1 VLYFGCSHTDAKPPL
16 VLLAAVTAL
25 AFGAL
30 HMLLPALPIVMRAF
44 DDDRVSVQLTV
55 TLFFAGIAA
64 GQLLYG
70 PLSDR
75 FGRRP
80 MLISGLAVFLAGTLL
95 CGVAWSLPALI
106 AGRVLQAVGACAG
119 LVLGRAILLDVYDR
133 DAAARGLAIILMVM
147 TVVPGTAPSIGAGL
161 VEWLD
166 WRAIFAVL
174 GVLGA
179 AILVLIVVRL
189 PETNPNP
196 APFGMADMVRSYRA
210 LMRSPEF
217 VAFTLSAACRTG
229 AWFTFAAGVPFVLS
243 ELLDQPPSTYGI
255 MILLPVAT
263 YVLGNGLA
271 AHLAQRFGSFR
282 LALYGRAL
290 ALAAAV
296 GMAAWWGIGGVSLW
310 MLFVP
315 MAITSL
321 ADGLSQPAIMAS
333 ALSVYPETTGTASG
347 LLGALQMG
355 ASALGPMAAA
365 ALPPDDALG
374 LVSVVGGFIGMS
386 FGFGVFGVTLAVAR
400 QQRTPADEAVPA
412 PVATFANKESA

>member
-1 VLYFGCSHTDAKPPL
+1 MLCFLRSHTDGKPSL

-80 MLISGLAVFLAGTLL
+80 VLISGLGVFLAGTLL

-147 TVVPGTAPSIGAGL
+147 TVMPGTTPSIGAVL

-179 AILVLIVVRL
+179 VILALIVLRL
-189 PETNPNP
+189 PGDGPEPG
-196 APFGMADMVRSYRA
+196 AVRHGRYDA
-210 LMRSPEF
+210 
-217 VAFTLSAACRTG
+217 
-229 AWFTFAAGVPFVLS
+229 VLS
-243 ELLDQPPSTYGI
+243 
-255 MILLPVAT
+255 
-263 YVLGNGLA
+263 
-271 AHLAQRFGSFR
+271 R
-282 LALYGRAL
+282 
-290 ALAAAV
+290 
-296 GMAAWWGIGGVSLW
+296 
-310 MLFVP
+310 
-315 MAITSL
+315 
-321 ADGLSQPAIMAS
+321 
-333 ALSVYPETTGTASG
+333 
-347 LLGALQMG
+347 
-355 ASALGPMAAA
+355 AA
-365 ALPPDDALG
+365 ALAGVCRLHAVRGLPHRGMVHLYSRRALC
-374 LVSVVGGFIGMS
+374 S
-386 FGFGVFGVTLAVAR
+386 FGTAGAAAEHLR
-400 QQRTPADEAVPA
+400 ADDPL
-412 PVATFANKESA
+412 PMATYMLGNASRPISR